1 MAFLLVL
8 SLSFAESLVA
18 INSVD
23 GRDVLSGIFY
33 ANAKGLPVKFMPVPG
48 GNSDIFASKVGS
60 GNDILLIQSAANPV
74 SGFVETELK
83 NKGNT
88 VEVFPSSDGGETN
101 LALARKSGAEK
112 FIIVDSAYSDSAMS
126 VIPYAAATKSY
137 VILADR
143 TNIDQVKAIVAGKGV
158 TVYGSVSKEVK
169 AALADSS
176 PSYIGKGED
185 KYEDNVELVGKMMAE
200 FSMDRPIFT
209 DGTLLE
215 DSIAEGKSPI
225 ILTGRL
231 VPAVT
236 YEFIKQQ
243 VRDGKMPGILLI
255 GNGLIYPA
263 YDMRERLKND
273 LAKEG
278 VAQPFGVMVKFGQ
291 AIPSAQT
298 GIMNLDTFSVPAY
311 KPQLGITEI
320 FYNQQTRKLMVGLEN
335 IGDGPLYYAI
345 EVKVLVDG
353 KDFRSFGASEVKLVD
368 RGESSGLEYPLDIS
382 SVSEGA
388 ITTAVVVK
396 YGAYM
401 KSLEEFAT
409 SDSKLTTI
417 TYTDNSN
424 VSVKFAKYD
433 REGQRIQVSIKN
445 GGDSVAYVFAKITL
459 IDESGVPTKISAAG
473 IRQIDPGSIFTEEF
487 PLILSAKEEELNKE
501 VTVSVD
507 YGGRRGFL
515 GKQAVYTVPL
525 EQAGAAAAGI
535 DLGPIVLGALAAGVL
550 LVVLLIVLFVGYK
563 LFAGRKGK
571 PQRKRRG
578 G

>member
-1 MAFLLVL
+1 ML
-8 SLSFAESLVA
+8 SVSFAENFVA
-18 INSVD
+18 INSID

-33 ANAKGLPVKFMPVPG
+33 ANAKGLPVRFMPVPG

-60 GNDILLIQSAANPV
+60 GNDILLIQSATLPV
-74 SGFVETELK
+74 SGFVENELR
-83 NKGNT
+83 NNGNT
-88 VEVFPSSDGGETN
+88 VEVFASQEGGTVN
-101 LALARKSGAEK
+101 LELAKKSGAEK

-137 VILADR
+137 VILADN
-143 TNIDQVKAIVAGKGV
+143 TNIDQVKAIIAGKGV
-158 TVYGSVSKEVK
+158 TVYGSVSKEVMTG
-169 AALADSS
+169 LAGSS
-176 PSYIGKGED
+176 PAYIGKGED

-200 FSMDRPIFT
+200 FAMDRPIFT
-209 DGTLLE
+209 DGTILE
-215 DSIAEGKSPI
+215 DSIAEGKSPVL
-225 ILTGRL
+225 LTGRL
-231 VPAVT
+231 VPAAT
-236 YEFIKQQ
+236 YSFIKQQ
-243 VRDGKMPGILLI
+243 VREGKMAGILLI
-255 GNGLIYPA
+255 GNSLIYPA

-278 VAQPFGVMVKFGQ
+278 VTKPFGVMVKFGQ

-298 GIMNLDTFSVPAY
+298 GIMNLDTFAVPAY
-311 KPQLGITEI
+311 KPRLGITEI
-320 FYNQQTRKLMVGLEN
+320 FYNSDTRKLMVGLEN
-335 IGDGPLYYAI
+335 IGDGPLYYEI

-353 KDFRSFGASEVKLVD
+353 NDFRSFGGSEVKLVE
-368 RGESSGLEYPLDIS
+368 RGESSGLEYPLDLS

-388 ITTAVVVK
+388 ITAAVVVK
-396 YGAYM
+396 YGAYK

-409 SDSKLTTI
+409 SDGKLATI
-417 TYTDNSN
+417 VYTDNSN
-424 VSVKFAKYD
+424 VTVKFAKYD
-433 REGQRIQVSIKN
+433 KEGQRIQVSIKN

-459 IDESGVPTKISAAG
+459 IDENGVPTKISAAG
-473 IRQIDPGSIFTEEF
+473 IRQIEPGSIFIEEF
-487 PLILSAKEEELNKE
+487 PLILSAKEEELNKD

-525 EQAGAAAAGI
+525 ETAGAAAAGAGI

-571 PQRKRRG
+571 PERKRRG